1 MTIERAQAWWESV
14 SIDLK
19 LRRGQSGLR
28 LLEMVGD
35 VGYSPY
41 KLRRAVEK
49 IMPRLRCWIS
59 EGNAPKW
66 AEKLYRECRRHYDV
80 LELVPPLGDEIE
92 V

>member
-1 MTIERAQAWWESV
+1 MTIDKAQAWWESTQV
-14 SIDLK
+14 DLK

-28 LLEMVGD
+28 LLGIAGD

-41 KLRRAVEK
+41 TLRRAVERV
-49 IMPRLRCWIS
+49 MPVLKRWIVDS
-59 EGNAPKW
+59 QAPKW
-66 AEKLYRECRRHYDV
+66 AEKLLRECRRHYDV

>member
-1 MTIERAQAWWESV
+1 MTIDKAQAWWESTTV
-14 SIDLK
+14 DLK
-19 LRRGQSGLR
+19 LRRGQSGQR
-28 LLEMVGD
+28 LLEIAGD

-41 KLRRAVEK
+41 RLRRAVERVVPVLK
-49 IMPRLRCWIS
+49 TWIA

-66 AEKLYRECRRHYDV
+66 AEKLLRECRRHYDV

>member
-1 MTIERAQAWWESV
+1 MTIEKAQAWWESV
-14 SIDLK
+14 AADLK

-28 LLEMVGD
+28 LLEMAGD

-41 KLRRAVEK
+41 KLRRAVER
-49 IMPRLRCWIS
+49 IMPRLRRWIS
-59 EGNAPKW
+59 EGNAPAW
-66 AEKLYRECRRHYDV
+66 AEKLFKQCRRHYDV